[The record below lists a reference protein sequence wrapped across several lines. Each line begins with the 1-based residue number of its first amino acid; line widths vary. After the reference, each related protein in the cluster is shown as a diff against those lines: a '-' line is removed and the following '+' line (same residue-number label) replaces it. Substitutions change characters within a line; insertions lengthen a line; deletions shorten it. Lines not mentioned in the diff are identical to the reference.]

1 MLKSILPILLFIS
14 ITALN
19 VSGQSRP
26 TGLLTDL
33 INDTEAPQALIHGTA
48 PSFSWIVPGTRN
60 GTRQTAYH
68 LIIAD
73 SFLKAQNAEG
83 NIWDS
88 RNRQSDSSIAVVA
101 RGLVLKPSK
110 QYHWRVKTTTNTGG
124 VSQWSAIKSFRT
136 ASQLIDQKPSSEA
149 LVKTRQLPQSIK
161 RLSPGLHFFDY
172 GQDAF
177 SQLSVRLTSK
187 TEKDTVF
194 VSFGEAVKDGRLAT
208 NPGGTIRYQKIALPL
223 EKGTKTYKIQFKKDQ
238 RNTGSAAVLM
248 PDYIGEVYPFRYV
261 EIENYKSNIAKA
273 DLQRE
278 MVHYPFDDGASHFK
292 SSNDTLNK
300 IWDLSKY
307 SIEATSFAGIYVD
320 GDRERIPYE
329 ADALINQLGHYGVDR
344 EYSMA
349 RRSTDY
355 LLEHPTWP
363 TEWILQALIIAW
375 NDYLYTGDHQLLA
388 RNYEVLKNRTLIK
401 LQGNNGLISTTTG
414 LQNKDFAKS
423 IKFDGKIKDI
433 IDWPVSETDGYIF
446 NDYNAVVNAFHY
458 KALLNMKL
466 IAQVLQRN
474 DDVAFY
480 DQESDKLKAAFNT
493 VFFNT
498 QTGLYKDGEKTSHSS
513 LHANMFAMNLGL
525 IPQQNV
531 QPVLNFIKSKGMAS
545 SVYGSQFLMEAL
557 YDGDEGIYA
566 RKLLTD
572 SGIRSWY
579 NMIRVGSTITL
590 EAWDNSFK
598 PNQDWNH
605 AWGAAPANII
615 PRKLMGIE
623 PTAPGFA
630 EVTIKPQT
638 GDLEHAEILTPTI
651 RGPISLKIT
660 NKEPYTL
667 SLKIP
672 ANMSGQVYLP
682 ILEGKSVI
690 SRNGKKIKA
699 ERVSGKPYWNA
710 GKIESG
716 SWVFTMTQK

>member
-1 MLKSILPILLFIS
+1 MLKSILPILLFLT
-14 ITALN
+14 ITAPN
-19 VSGQSRP
+19 VSGQNRP
-26 TGLLTDL
+26 TGLLIDL
-33 INDTEAPQALIHGTA
+33 LSNAEAPQASIHSTA
-48 PSFSWIVPGTRN
+48 PRFSWIVPGNRN
-60 GTRQTAYH
+60 GTKQIAYR
-68 LIIAD
+68 LIVAD

-88 RNRQSDSSIAVVA
+88 GNRQSDSSIAVAA
-101 RGLVLKPSK
+101 RGMVLKPSK
-110 QYHWRVKTTTNTGG
+110 QYYWRVKTTTNTGG
-124 VSQWSAIKSFRT
+124 SSQWSAIKSFKT
-136 ASQLIDQKPSSEA
+136 ASELIDQKPSSEA
-149 LVKTRQLPQSIK
+149 LVKTRQLPQIIK
-161 RLSPGLHFFDY
+161 KLSSGLHFIDF
-172 GQDAF
+172 GTDAF

-187 TEKDTVF
+187 REKDTVL

-208 NPGGTIRYQKIALPL
+208 NPGGTIRYQKVALPL
-223 EKGTKTYKIQFKKDQ
+223 EKGTKTYRIQFKKDQ
-238 RNTGSAAVLM
+238 RNTGPAAVLM

-273 DLQRE
+273 DLQRD
-278 MVHYPFDDGASHFK
+278 MVHYPFDDNASHFK
-292 SSNDTLNK
+292 SSNDTLNR

-307 SIEATSFAGIYVD
+307 SIKATSFAGIYVD

-349 RRSTDY
+349 RLSTDY

-363 TEWILQALIIAW
+363 TEWILQALIISY
-375 NDYLYTGDHQLLA
+375 NDYLYTGDQQLLA
-388 RNYEVLKNRTLIK
+388 RNYEVLKNRTLMK
-401 LQGNNGLISTTTG
+401 LQGKNGLISTTAG
-414 LQNKDFAKS
+414 LQDKDFAKS
-423 IKFDGKIKDI
+423 IKFNGKIKDI
-433 IDWPVSETDGYIF
+433 VDWPVSETDGYVF
-446 NDYNAVVNAFHY
+446 NDYNAVVNAFYY
-458 KALLNMKL
+458 KALVNMKL
-466 IAQVLQRN
+466 IAQVLHKN
-474 DDVAFY
+474 EDVAFY
-480 DQESDKLKAAFNT
+480 ELESKKLAAAFNT
-493 VFFNT
+493 VFFDAK
-498 QTGLYKDGEKTSHSS
+498 TGLYKDGDKTSHSS

-557 YDGDEGIYA
+557 YDGDEGVYA

-623 PTAPGFA
+623 PSAPGFA
-630 EVTIKPQT
+630 EVTIRPQT

-660 NKEPYTL
+660 NKETYTL
-667 SLKIP
+667 SLTIP

-682 ILEGKSVI
+682 ILEGKSVL
-690 SRNGKKIKA
+690 SRNGKRIKA
-699 ERVSGKPYWNA
+699 EQVSGKPYWNA

-716 SWVFTMTQK
+716 SWIFTMTQK